1 MPIANPTVDRY
12 AGMEPH
18 ILTEVVGVP
27 SLLGQT
33 LGSFR
38 VLELVGEGGMG
49 QVFKAEHVLIGR
61 KAAIKVLSS
70 EVASDKDVVSRFFNE
85 ARAVNDIRHPNIV
98 EVTDFGH
105 FGSQP
110 YIVMELLEGETLE
123 DRLARVGVI
132 DPATAARMV
141 AQVAS
146 AVGAAHDHGMVH
158 RDLKPANIFLCRHPD
173 YPDFVKVLDFG
184 IAKLTADCGQENRH
198 KTVCGAIIGTP
209 AYMSP
214 EQCLGDANL
223 DHRSDIYSLGVVI
236 YQMVTGRRP
245 FEAEAA
251 GRLIMCHVQS
261 EPPAPC
267 ALNPA
272 LPVPVGAVILR
283 ALEKQRENRYASMR
297 EFRDAFLA
305 AVAGATNAKTQVR
318 VPEPTSMGRAATIV
332 TSARGDSTGS
342 TLLASLPTVMGVTPP
357 PQMRTPPPVPVTIIS
372 ARGVGTDTRTRL
384 PPRASPTPVTPTPT
398 PTAERI
404 NKQVLSARLVEM
416 VRSRITNGGLPLPQL
431 SPRMVRCL
439 DLAAMREFSFGG
451 MAALLAEEPRLAAR
465 VVQVANSTGPTRMPA
480 HNAEQAIRRLG
491 AAGLRTALL
500 EIAARPVLES
510 REARIADLFK
520 QPWHHAMAVAL
531 LTQRLMQVHGCSDGV
546 AAEAFHAGL
555 LHDAGK
561 PVVGAL
567 LLDIERQMASAK
579 GRRLVSDDVMVTCI
593 ELTSASAGAR
603 VACVWQLPDAAA
615 QAIERAGG
623 ATMPGWSLGTAIR
636 LADALAA
643 LEGFHLRR
651 EDIDRASE
659 VVEEIRQAT
668 GIDESKLSQVVVG
681 LRDSVLRRS

>member
-1 MPIANPTVDRY
+1 MPSANPTVDLCV
-12 AGMEPH
+12 GMEPSTLAGAA
-18 ILTEVVGVP
+18 IAP
-27 SLLGQT
+27 SLIGQT

-38 VLELVGEGGMG
+38 VLGLVGEGGMG
-49 QVFKAEHVLIGR
+49 QVYQAEHVLIGR

-70 EVASDKDVVSRFFNE
+70 EVASDQDVVSRFFTE

-123 DRLARVGVI
+123 DRIVRTGVI
-132 DPATAARMV
+132 DPVTTARIV

-146 AVGAAHDHGMVH
+146 AVGATHDHGMVH

-184 IAKLTADCGQENRH
+184 IAKLTATSGQVTGH

-223 DHRSDIYSLGVVI
+223 DHRSDIYSLGVVT

-251 GRLIMCHVQS
+251 GRLIMCHVQAA
-261 EPPAPC
+261 PPAPC
-267 ALNPA
+267 SLNPA
-272 LPVPVGAVILR
+272 LPPAVGAVILR
-283 ALEKQRENRYASMR
+283 ALEKQRENRYPSMR

-305 AVAGATNAKTQVR
+305 AVAEAQTGKTR
-318 VPEPTSMGRAATIV
+318 LPEPSRMGKV
-332 TSARGDSTGS
+332 STLVPSTKPNSVGS

-357 PQMRTPPPVPVTIIS
+357 PIVRTTTPPPVSVPVMAPPASKAASST
-372 ARGVGTDTRTRL
+372 VCRL
-384 PPRASPTPVTPTPT
+384 STPTPT

-404 NKQVLSARLVEM
+404 NKQILAERLVDI
-416 VRSRITNGGLPLPQL
+416 VRSRITNGGLPLPAL
-431 SPRMVRCL
+431 APRMVRCL
-439 DLAAMREFSFGG
+439 DLAAVPEFSFGG
-451 MAALLAEEPRLAAR
+451 MAAILAEEPRLAAR
-465 VVQVANSTGPTRMPA
+465 VVQMANSTGPTRMAA

-510 REARIADLFK
+510 REPRIADLFK
-520 QPWHHAMAVAL
+520 QPWHHAVAVAL
-531 LTQRLMQVHGCSDGV
+531 LTQKLMQAHGCND
-546 AAEAFHAGL
+546 AAAADAFHAGL
-555 LHDAGK
+555 LHDMGK

-567 LLDIERQMASAK
+567 LLDVERQMASAK

-593 ELTSASAGAR
+593 ELTSASASAR
-603 VACVWQLPDAAA
+603 VACVWQLPDVVA
-615 QAIERAGG
+615 QAIERASMEV
-623 ATMPGWSLGTAIR
+623 APGWSLSHAIR
-636 LADALAA
+636 LADALAS

-651 EDIDRASE
+651 EDITRASE
-659 VVEEIRQAT
+659 VVEEIRRVSA
-668 GIDESKLSQVVVG
+668 IDEPTLGQVVVG
-681 LRDSVLRRS
+681 LRDSVLRLG